1 RRRRGGRRHS
11 LAVRADV
18 VQLSSGNPK
27 NRAST
32 IRHDLSVTNQGTDVA
47 GGRMRIRRFVT
58 ALAACTTMAMSLPAG
73 DASATDQAI
82 LHAPKTEGKPP
93 LYPALAPPP

>member
-73 DASATDQAI
+73 DARTTDPTIINAAQNA
-82 LHAPKTEGKPP
+82 GKLG
-93 LYPALAPPP
+93 LYTGREP